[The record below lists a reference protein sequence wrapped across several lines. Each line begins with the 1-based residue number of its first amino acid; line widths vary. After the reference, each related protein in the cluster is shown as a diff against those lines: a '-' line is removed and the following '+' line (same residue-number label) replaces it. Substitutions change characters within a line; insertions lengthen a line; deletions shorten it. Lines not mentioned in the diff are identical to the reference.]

1 LRLRTGLLRKRNPP
15 LHRPP
20 LITIPHPPIKHLC
33 MTGTIAGIDIDLTIL
48 TTLQRSNSG

>member
-1 LRLRTGLLRKRNPP
+1 
-15 LHRPP
+15 
-20 LITIPHPPIKHLC
+20 